1 MAIVSIIIPVYK
13 VEPYI
18 ERCVQSVMAQT
29 YTDIECILVDDCSPD
44 QSIAICERML
54 IEYHGPITFQI
65 LHHEQ
70 NRGLSAARNT
80 GTNAANS
87 DYIFYLDSDDEIT
100 HDCISLLVK
109 ETERH
114 PGVELVQGGI
124 KAIPYDDF
132 FNLSYYQQPGYY
144 VGNDWIRFHFF
155 KAGKEFPVMA
165 WNKLILRDFLKK
177 NHFVFKEGLIHEDEL
192 WMLQLA
198 KKLDKIAIVG
208 EPTYFYY
215 KTSNS
220 IMSTLSKQHSAHHM
234 LYISRVA
241 LQGLDEPY
249 KMLQLFKYL
258 WILVDRIGSE
268 DTFDINVELSEEQFR
283 QIKDNDEAAKKA
295 LTGAMV
301 KMLGIRPKIHLLAP
315 KSITRSEGK
324 AVRVIDKRKLHD

>member
-1 MAIVSIIIPVYK
+1 MKVSIIIPVYN
-13 VEPYI
+13 VSDYV
-18 ERCVQSVMAQT
+18 ERCLSSVMAQT
-29 YTDIECILVDDCSPD
+29 YTDLECIIVDDCTPD
-44 QSIAICERML
+44 DSVEKCERL
-54 IEYHGPITFQI
+54 IAQYNGPVEFKI
-65 LHHEQ
+65 LHHEH

-80 GTNAANS
+80 GTDAATGK
-87 DYIFYLDSDDEIT
+87 YVYYLDSDDEIT
-100 HDCISLLVK
+100 PDCIHLLVR
-109 ETERH
+109 ETILYPE
-114 PGVELVQGGI
+114 VELVQGGV
-124 KAIPYDDF
+124 KAIPYDEWFDH
-132 FNLSYYQQPGYY
+132 SYYQQSGYY
-144 VGNDWIRFHFF
+144 EGNDWIRYHFF
-155 KAGKEFPVMA
+155 KAGEEFPVMA

-258 WILVDRIGSE
+258 WILMDRIEFGYKSKE
-268 DTFDINVELSEEQFR
+268 GVKAVIASFVALIKCGYKRLSGRFIKNILYLYAHKGQVP
-283 QIKDNDEAAKKA
+283 QKIKDDIAHRWEVETQKTNN
-295 LTGAMV
+295 L
-301 KMLGIRPKIHLLAP
+301 
-315 KSITRSEGK
+315 
-324 AVRVIDKRKLHD
+324 

>member
-155 KAGKEFPVMA
+155 KAGKEFNP
-165 WNKLILRDFLKK
+165 
-177 NHFVFKEGLIHEDEL
+177 
-192 WMLQLA
+192 
-198 KKLDKIAIVG
+198 
-208 EPTYFYY
+208 
-215 KTSNS
+215 
-220 IMSTLSKQHSAHHM
+220 
-234 LYISRVA
+234 
-241 LQGLDEPY
+241 
-249 KMLQLFKYL
+249 
-258 WILVDRIGSE
+258 
-268 DTFDINVELSEEQFR
+268 
-283 QIKDNDEAAKKA
+283 
-295 LTGAMV
+295 
-301 KMLGIRPKIHLLAP
+301 
-315 KSITRSEGK
+315 
-324 AVRVIDKRKLHD
+324 

>member
-198 KKLDKIAIVG
+198 KKLDKIAIVR

-258 WILVDRIGSE
+258 WILVDRIEFGYKSKE
-268 DTFDINVELSEEQFR
+268 GVKAVIASFVALIKCGYKRLSGRFIKNILYLYAHKGQVP
-283 QIKDNDEAAKKA
+283 QKIKDDIAHRWEVETQKTNN
-295 LTGAMV
+295 L
-301 KMLGIRPKIHLLAP
+301 
-315 KSITRSEGK
+315 
-324 AVRVIDKRKLHD
+324 